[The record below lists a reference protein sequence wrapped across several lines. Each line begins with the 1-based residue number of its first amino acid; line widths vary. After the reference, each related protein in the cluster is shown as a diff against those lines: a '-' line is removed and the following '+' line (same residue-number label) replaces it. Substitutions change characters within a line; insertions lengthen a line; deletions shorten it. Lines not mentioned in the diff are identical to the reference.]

1 MSYRILVVNPGST
14 STKIGVYEDEQ
25 LLFDK
30 TLRHS
35 AEEIAQFNTI
45 PAQKDWRRDLV
56 MKALREQGFDARTLS
71 AVSGRGGLLRPIRGG
86 TYAVNDNMVKD
97 CTIGVQGQHASNL
110 GGLIAR
116 EIGDEL
122 GIPSYIV
129 DPVVIDEMTD
139 VARYAGHP
147 LFQRVSIF
155 HALNQKA
162 VAKRFAK
169 EQGKKYEDLNLI
181 VCHMGGGVSVGAH
194 VKGEVVDTGNALEGE
209 GPFSPERSGTL
220 PSGALVDLCF
230 SGKYTQQEI
239 RRMITGNGG
248 LLAYTGSTPFT
259 DITSGTQSEKYVGYA
274 YSKGYTNGYSATTF
288 RPSQT
293 VTASQYMEFILR
305 ALGYSSADNKD
316 LSGTL
321 TNALTNGVITEGE
334 LAALQGGTFLR
345 ADLAY
350 VSYYALDAAVSGSRQ
365 TLGDTLMD
373 KGVFTVR
380 EKQAADALVT
390 SGRK

>member
-1 MSYRILVVNPGST
+1 MDLSRSDKSMRSPET
-14 STKIGVYEDEQ
+14 SG
-25 LLFDK
+25 F
-30 TLRHS
+30 
-35 AEEIAQFNTI
+35 
-45 PAQKDWRRDLV
+45 W
-56 MKALREQGFDARTLS
+56 QGLGRSPNVSPFLS
-71 AVSGRGGLLRPIRGG
+71 
-86 TYAVNDNMVKD
+86 
-97 CTIGVQGQHASNL
+97 QQ
-110 GGLIAR
+110 
-116 EIGDEL
+116 
-122 GIPSYIV
+122 
-129 DPVVIDEMTD
+129 
-139 VARYAGHP
+139 
-147 LFQRVSIF
+147 
-155 HALNQKA
+155 
-162 VAKRFAK
+162 
-169 EQGKKYEDLNLI
+169 
-181 VCHMGGGVSVGAH
+181 GAH
-194 VKGEVVDTGNALEGE
+194 FADQI
-209 GPFSPERSGTL
+209 ERTR
-220 PSGALVDLCF
+220 ADH
-230 SGKYTQQEI
+230 I
-239 RRMITGNGG
+239 
-248 LLAYTGSTPFT
+248 A
-259 DITSGTQSEKYVGYA
+259 
-274 YSKGYTNGYSATTF
+274 F